1 MKADVF
7 NLFDKQTGYNIRAD
21 ERSAGFGT
29 PYNFFRPRRFQ
40 LAVRFE
46 F

>member
-1 MKADVF
+1 VF
-7 NLFDKQTGYNIRAD
+7 NLFDEQTGYNIQPD
-21 ERSAGFGT
+21 ERSAGFGDARD
-29 PYNFFRPRRFQ
+29 FFKPRRFQ